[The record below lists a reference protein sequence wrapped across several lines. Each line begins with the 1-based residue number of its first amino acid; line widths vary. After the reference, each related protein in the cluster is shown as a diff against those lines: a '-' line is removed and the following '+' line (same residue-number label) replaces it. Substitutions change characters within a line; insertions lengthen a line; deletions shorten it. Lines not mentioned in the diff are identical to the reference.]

1 MLSFTGSTFDSLAL
15 DRLRLSPSPGLRVS
29 EAAPAAQTDSNAA
42 PSAFAIGSRKL
53 VGRAGQGQRP
63 GGEMSIKKNVG
74 SIYAPRRVTV
84 DETDL
89 LPWPPQPP
97 APAHVPS
104 DPDTDPHSDRH
115 SRVVEAHT
123 SLAESLAISP
133 YPAAPFPLPPST
145 LPPGL
150 AARDRRSI
158 LGQNT
163 QLAPSPTLLPRPR
176 PRLHH
181 PYNFTADPPSS
192 RPVSTSHSDHG
203 IDSGPLRVGEVP
215 VFRTGDVTVSNAL
228 PRVPSARRKPIPTI
242 DEPDTLESA
251 GPSLYPSPSIH
262 RYGVGLGLGLRPQ
275 PARQNS
281 LPRSIRPEIGRRRE
295 TDPAMAIDPTSISL
309 RRSTSG
315 RDRHRSDIPASVS
328 VSVSGSVSG
337 SGNRPR
343 SSFAQAQ
350 RGSRRDTGSNVF
362 SPGSSYSSGDGRL
375 FFSTPMNSPESSAS
389 PTKST
394 RTASFARGSTVVP
407 PSVSVVDDS
416 ALSQS
421 AADTRGF
428 SEAQG
433 QGRKLGREQGKQREQ
448 REQERELEANVET
461 LLVSLGRLRRATGLE
476 LDSSRLDSP
485 GPSTGGTGGSLE
497 GRYSMSTISEDNT
510 PLASGVPWDH
520 AGDQDRNRI
529 KGW

>member
-1 MLSFTGSTFDSLAL
+1 MLSFTGSTFDDLAL
-15 DRLRLSPSPGLRVS
+15 DRLRLSPSPGVRVS
-29 EAAPAAQTDSNAA
+29 DATPDARADTNAA
-42 PSAFAIGSRKL
+42 PSAFALGSRKL
-53 VGRAGQGQRP
+53 VGRAGQGQGHDP
-63 GGEMSIKKNVG
+63 AGEMSIKKNVG

-84 DETDL
+84 DEADL
-89 LPWPPQPP
+89 HPRPPQLP
-97 APAHVPS
+97 APTHVPL
-104 DPDTDPHSDRH
+104 DPDTDAH

-123 SLAESLAISP
+123 SLTDSLAISP

-150 AARDRRSI
+150 PARDRTSI
-158 LGQNT
+158 LGHNT
-163 QLAPSPTLLPRPR
+163 QLAPSPTLHPRPR
-176 PRLHH
+176 QRLHH
-181 PYNFTADPPSS
+181 PYNFTADPSPS
-192 RPVSTSHSDHG
+192 RPASTSHSDHG
-203 IDSGPLRVGEVP
+203 FDTGPLRVGEVP

-242 DEPDTLESA
+242 DEPDTL
-251 GPSLYPSPSIH
+251 GPSPYPSPSTH

-275 PARQNS
+275 HARQNS

-309 RRSTSG
+309 GRSTSG
-315 RDRHRSDIPASVS
+315 RDRHRSDIPTS

-343 SSFAQAQ
+343 SSYAPAQ

-375 FFSTPMNSPESSAS
+375 FFSTPMNSPGSNDS

-407 PSVSVVDDS
+407 PSVSVDES

-421 AADTRGF
+421 AADTRGV

-433 QGRKLGREQGKQREQ
+433 QGRMSGKEKEKQ
-448 REQERELEANVET
+448 REQERRLEADVET

-520 AGDQDRNRI
+520 TGDQDRNQR